1 MIATN
6 VEKILQF
13 AVARAAQ
20 EDFGNRELGPI
31 HLLKL
36 IYLADLEYAAGHE
49 GRTFTDTPW
58 RFHHFGPWDNSAF
71 QAITP
76 AMEAVGAK
84 ARPVV
89 SVRFESETTFWS
101 MDHRDP
107 YTTELYE
114 KLDGELPASLT
125 SAITHAIHEF
135 GRDTAALLDFVY
147 KTPPMVTA
155 APGERLDFTKAIRAQ
170 QTFHAFIPQIP
181 ASPSRSQRRA
191 QEDKKQAFLERLR
204 RTPASGPRPGCV
216 VPPPAPV
223 DDLFANGVRWLDS
236 LAGSPVPE
244 IQNGVLEFD
253 PSVWTSDMR
262 TPSELS

>member
-1 MIATN
+1 VIAAN
-6 VEKILQF
+6 VDKILKF
-13 AVARAAQ
+13 SVARAAQ

-36 IYLADLEYAAGHE
+36 VYLADLEYAGGHE
-49 GRTFTDTPW
+49 GRTFTETPW

-71 QAITP
+71 QVIAP

-101 MDHRDP
+101 MDPLDP
-107 YTTELYE
+107 YTTEVYE
-114 KLDGELPASLT
+114 GLDNELPVPLT
-125 SAITHAIHEF
+125 RAITHAIHEF
-135 GRDTAALLDFVY
+135 GRDTAALLDYVY
-147 KTPPMVTA
+147 KTPPMVAA
-155 APGERLDFTKAIRAQ
+155 APGALLDFTKAFRAQ
-170 QTFHAFIPQIP
+170 KAFHAFIPMIP
-181 ASPSRSQRRA
+181 ASPSKSQRRA
-191 QEDKKQAFLERLR
+191 QQDKKQAFLERLR
-204 RTPASGPRPGCV
+204 RTPASGPRPGCI

-244 IQNGVLEFD
+244 IQDGVLEFD

-262 TPSELS
+262 IPSELS